1 MIQQLL
7 LVKKLQSS
15 VVVLLVWHELK
26 MYLTETQV
34 LGHFVERMNAL
45 EEQQVVDEAE
55 RCMSCGMCFEC
66 DNCVIY
72 CPQDA
77 VFRVKKDQSTTGRYV
92 DTDYNKCIGCHICS
106 DVCPTGYI
114 EMGLGVLVTSE
125 PPALM
130 KASKQFDSDEIRDK
144 HVAHMRKNH
153 MDELM
158 HKRDETVYNGIRTKK
173 YSLNACIDCHV
184 PEQHNGEVLR
194 HTNPEH
200 FCSTCHGYVAAKLDC
215 FDCHVDHPVKQEA
228 TAKNEPKSSE
238 EDSFSL
244 AHSAVKNH
252 QPEDEVIKKGEI
264 SE

>member
-1 MIQQLL
+1 MFLENYMLRIQSIFTQL
-7 LVKKLQSS
+7 VRSF
-15 VVVLLVWHELK
+15 VVLSFLSVSL
-26 MYLTETQV
+26 
-34 LGHFVERMNAL
+34 LGLSA
-45 EEQQVVDEAE
+45 
-55 RCMSCGMCFEC
+55 C
-66 DNCVIY
+66 D
-72 CPQDA
+72 
-77 VFRVKKDQSTTGRYV
+77 
-92 DTDYNKCIGCHICS
+92 
-106 DVCPTGYI
+106 
-114 EMGLGVLVTSE
+114 SE

-173 YSLNACIDCHV
+173 YSLNACINCHV

-215 FDCHVDHPVKQEA
+215 FQCHVDHPVNQQA
-228 TAKNEPKSSE
+228 TAESESLPNQNYHGANVAVEVSANNSDKISLVQNNAMSDQDNIESEKN
-238 EDSFSL
+238 
-244 AHSAVKNH
+244 N
-252 QPEDEVIKKGEI
+252 KKGAI